1 MTSRKMH
8 GRPADRISLEN
19 SCRQP
24 FECFP
29 GLLFEGRNLAQ
40 NMFEWGPD
48 DDPRRCTAVFNQTH
62 GLCYHQMSAHQY
74 SSLLLSYPEMPQ
86 QLKFL
91 SCFTRDWSILIY
103 LKASINKDG
112 AETSLWILEYICTV
126 VLLLLQHGAEK
137 EQLLFLL
144 KNTENMWIHLR
155 LRIKVS
161 ENNKN
166 DFNMI

>member
-1 MTSRKMH
+1 
-8 GRPADRISLEN
+8 
-19 SCRQP
+19 
-24 FECFP
+24 
-29 GLLFEGRNLAQ
+29 
-40 NMFEWGPD
+40 
-48 DDPRRCTAVFNQTH
+48 
-62 GLCYHQMSAHQY
+62 
-74 SSLLLSYPEMPQ
+74 MPQ
-86 QLKFL
+86 QLNFL
-91 SCFTRDWSILIY
+91 SYFKRDWSILIY

-155 LRIKVS
+155 LHIKVS

-166 DFNMI
+166 DFEMI